1 MWPKGANLKQ
11 MYKADEALQ
20 PRSNGCKSVQLI
32 NDTHPNNPWH

>member
-20 PRSNGCKSVQLI
+20 KI